1 MISPITEPKSL
12 RKGLF
17 FSCLLVCISLNC
29 LAQPVIN
36 AFSPASGAV
45 GTTVTITGANF
56 SATPS
61 DNIVFVGGVKANV
74 TAATTNLLAV
84 TVPSGAIYKPIT
96 VTTNGL
102 TAYSKNPFVVT
113 FTGAATQFTARSFEY
128 AGRVDSVESGIETT
142 NHAVGDFDGDNKMDV
157 VTIDRLNYTMS
168 VYRNT
173 STGDAVSFAPKKD
186 YRTGGYPRCVTVAD
200 IDGDGK
206 PDVLVSNYNDQNV
219 SIFRNTS
226 VSGVISFTLAA
237 SAWTKQF
244 PGGISVADMDND
256 GKLDLVVRTLNLET
270 WVSVLKNTS
279 SGGLISFAQPEDLMT
294 LAGVGEEVR
303 TADMDGDGKTDI
315 VLPDYTSS
323 RVLVYRNTSA
333 AGTLSFVK
341 TQSATIGAYPILLE
355 TGDLNNDG
363 KPDLVVSYYTG
374 PNVTVLTNTSSP
386 GTIAF
391 SNITNYAT
399 SNLFT
404 NGMAINDLDG
414 DGKPDLAVGSG
425 SNSIALFKNIS
436 AAGGAITF
444 NSGVYNAIPFNDDI
458 VSADFDNDGKP
469 DLASESGIFRVTI
482 WKNKTTSPQVLS
494 FSPNKTGA
502 GTTVTINGANF
513 SGANVVS
520 FGGVSASS
528 FTIVDDNTITAVVGA
543 GASGPVTV
551 MTAQD
556 SGSADGFVFTAP
568 PVITGFT
575 PTSGPEGTTVTITG
589 NYFMNVTEVRF
600 GGTLTFYTVKD
611 EHTII
616 ATINSSGATGDV
628 SVKTQY
634 GTVSVPGFTY
644 TPVPKVNYFNS
655 SIAGPGITVE
665 IGGTGFS
672 GATAVSFGGVP
683 ARSFTVVSST
693 IIKAVVDAGAS
704 GAIAVTTPYGTG
716 TKDGFTFIP
725 APVLTSFSPTAAAQG
740 EAVTITGTNFFYVSG
755 VQFGGVPAK
764 SWSMPNANTIIAYV
778 GTGATGDVSVIESY
792 NNPATLPGF
801 TYKPAPVINSFSPAG
816 GPIGTTVTITGEHF
830 ANVQQVTIGGVNA
843 ASFTVVSENTIMAV
857 TGNGGIG
864 SIAVVTD
871 AGYSYSSGSFNFQY
885 PAPEIISFTP
895 ASGMSGY
902 EVTIKGKNF
911 VPGRTAVYFGNT
923 EGYYVRVESD
933 TSLKAN
939 IGAGSSGDVTIKT
952 PGGSASKPGF
962 TYIPPPPYIG
972 GVAPWRGIEGTAVG
986 ISGDKFTG
994 TTAVTFGGVPASSF
1008 TVVSD
1013 DYIIAIV
1020 GKGGTGDV
1028 AVTANGS
1035 TATRYGF
1042 YYGEAVISSI
1052 SPATGGPGTVVTI
1065 TGSGFVDISGV
1076 EFGNANGYPRNV
1088 ISPTSMTVTVPANGE
1103 GLVTIIF
1110 GDGSRISSDAF
1121 TYQSPVTS
1129 IASVIPNVG
1138 GPGTTVSIKGSGF
1151 SQATAVT
1158 FGGIPAASYTVNSTN
1173 SITATVAGGASG
1185 NVSVTSPMGTGT
1197 ISGFSFTGAPVIT
1210 RFSPEAA
1217 PSGTT
1222 ITITGTNFNPIAA
1235 ANWVYIG
1242 GLKAEVVTASDKTLT
1257 VKVPAGAPYSY
1268 ITVTNNSLTGYSQ
1281 KKFNTLFS
1289 ATAPLS
1295 AGSFEAKIDSVWGT
1309 RHWSVNAADFDL
1321 DGKSD
1326 IAVCHSGSQINTSH
1340 IAVFENNS
1348 VTGKLSFLPKKL
1360 LGSNSGPINAVT
1372 GDLDGDGKLD
1382 LMVGNTYDGKNLSIY
1397 RNASIGNNIAFDNE
1411 ILLSLT
1417 GLGNNVVACTDVDA
1431 DGKPDI
1437 IVSAAYF
1444 GGKTTVYRNTST
1456 IGNLSFV
1463 QVTIATPDYVSDLK
1477 VTDMDLDGKPDL
1489 IMLADPNWN
1498 SLYGVTLRNI
1508 STPGNIAFETFK
1520 IFQTGPNPQHFEMG
1534 DIDGDGRMDVIVSG
1548 RYSNTVSIVR
1558 NISIPGKIAMD
1569 SKIDIVTGDMTAAVA
1584 VADMNGDGK
1593 ADILTSFETVSKLF
1607 IYPNTSVPGKFTFGK
1622 EIELSTTA
1630 PVYSICVADLD
1641 SDQRPDIIVSN
1652 QGAGSISF
1660 FRNKLSAIVLNS
1672 FSPAIGSTGT
1682 VVTIKGENLANAT
1695 AVTIGGI
1702 PVSSFTIVDANTIT
1716 AVVGA
1721 GSSGDV
1727 SVITPLGI
1735 VKQTGF
1741 VYIGPPAI
1749 TSFTPTTAG
1758 TGTTV
1763 NIKGTYFTGTTAVS
1777 FGGVAARSFI
1787 VTSDST
1793 ISAVVGLGA
1802 SGTVAVT
1809 TPLGKGT
1816 RDGFIYDPLTAI
1828 VEPGN
1833 ANSKELTVKPNP
1845 ANDVVIIKHPASA
1858 KAATLRFVD
1867 ITGRTVKVI
1876 VPAQG
1881 ATETITSVTGLQA
1894 GIYTLVWSDGNRTLS
1909 RMIAVQ

>member
-1 MISPITEPKSL
+1 MISPITDLGSL
-12 RKGLF
+12 RKGLI
-17 FSCLLVCISLNC
+17 FSLLLLCISFHC
-29 LAQPVIN
+29 LAQPAIN
-36 AFSPASGAV
+36 AFSPASGAP

-56 SATPS
+56 STTPS

-74 TAATTNLLAV
+74 TAATTNSLSV
-84 TVPSGAIYKPIT
+84 TVPAGAIFQPIT

-102 TAYSKNPFVVT
+102 TACSKNPFIVT
-113 FTGAATQFTARSFEY
+113 FTGGASRFTTRSFDY

-142 NHAVGDFDGDNKMDV
+142 NHAVGDFDGDNKVDV
-157 VTIDRLNYTMS
+157 VTIDRLNKTMS

-173 STGDAVSFAPKKD
+173 STGGVVSFAAKKD
-186 YRTGGYPRCVTVAD
+186 FRTGNYPRCVTVAD

-206 PDVLVSNYNDQNV
+206 PDVLVSNYNDQNI
-219 SIFRNTS
+219 SIYRNTS
-226 VSGVISFTLAA
+226 VLGAISFTPTAGA
-237 SAWTKQF
+237 FTKQY
-244 PGGISVADMDND
+244 PAGIAVADLDND
-256 GKLDLVVRTLNLET
+256 GKLDLVVRTINMET

-279 SGGLISFAQPEDLMT
+279 SGGLISFTEQESLMSLT
-294 LAGVGEEVR
+294 GVGEEVR

-315 VLPDYTSS
+315 VLPDYTFN

-341 TQSATIGAYPILLE
+341 EQSATIGTYPILLE

-363 KPDLVVSYYTG
+363 KPDLLVSYYTG
-374 PNVTVLTNTSSP
+374 ANVTVLTNTSSP

-399 SNLFT
+399 SNSFT
-404 NGMAINDLDG
+404 KGMTINDLDG
-414 DGKPDLAVGSG
+414 DGRPDMAVASG
-425 SNSIALFKNIS
+425 SNAIALFKNTS

-444 NSGVYNAIPFNDDI
+444 NSGVNSAIPFNDEL

-469 DLASESGIFRVTI
+469 DLASESGIFRVTV

-494 FSPNKTGA
+494 FSPGTAGA
-502 GTTVTINGANF
+502 GTTITITGVNF
-513 SGANVVS
+513 SGVNEMN
-520 FGGVSASS
+520 FGGVPAAS
-528 FTIVDDNTITAVVGA
+528 FTVVNDNTITAVVGA

-551 MTAQD
+551 KTAQD

-600 GGTLTFYTVKD
+600 GGNYTIYTVKD

-634 GTVSVPGFTY
+634 GTASVPGFTY

-716 TKDGFTFIP
+716 TKDGFTFVP
-725 APVLTSFSPTAAAQG
+725 APILTSFSPTAAAQG

-764 SWSMPNANTIIAYV
+764 SWSMPNATTIIAYV
-778 GTGATGDVSVIESY
+778 GAGATGDVTVTESY
-792 NNPATLPGF
+792 NNPVTLPGF
-801 TYKPAPVINSFSPAG
+801 TFKPAPVVNSFSPAT

-830 ANVQQVTIGGVNA
+830 TNVQRVTFGGYNA
-843 ASFTVVSENTIMAV
+843 ASFTVVSDNTITAV
-857 TGNGGIG
+857 TGIGDNG
-864 SIAVVTD
+864 SIEVVTD
-871 AGYSYSSGSFNFQY
+871 AGYGTSSGSFSFQY
-885 PAPEIISFTP
+885 DAPEITSFTP
-895 ASGMSGY
+895 ASGKSGV

-911 VPGRTAVYFGNT
+911 LPGRTLVYFGST
-923 EGYYVRVESD
+923 QAYYVLVDSE
-933 TSLKAN
+933 TSLRAA
-939 IGAGSSGDVTIKT
+939 IGAGSSGDITVKT
-952 PGGSASKPGF
+952 LGGSASKPGF
-962 TYIPPPPYIG
+962 TYIPPPPHIS
-972 GVAPWRGIEGTAVG
+972 AITPRRGIEGTAVG
-986 ISGDKFTG
+986 ISGDRFTG
-994 TTAVTFGGVPASSF
+994 ATAVTFGGVPAASF

-1013 DYIIAIV
+1013 DYITAIV
-1020 GKGGTGDV
+1020 GKGASGDIE
-1028 AVTANGS
+1028 VT
-1035 TATRYGF
+1035 TAGGADAMNGF
-1042 YYGEAVISSI
+1042 YYGDAVISSI

-1065 TGSGFVDISGV
+1065 TGSGFVDVAGV
-1076 EFGNANGYPRNV
+1076 EFGNAYGYSQNV

-1103 GLVTIIF
+1103 GLVTITF
-1110 GDGSRISSDAF
+1110 GNGNRISSDAF

-1138 GPGTTVSIKGSGF
+1138 GPGTIVSIKGFGF

-1158 FGGIPAASYTVNSTN
+1158 FGGVPATSYTVNSTN

-1217 PSGTT
+1217 ASGTT
-1222 ITITGTNFNPIAA
+1222 ITISGTNFNPIAA
-1235 ANWVYIG
+1235 ANRVYIG
-1242 GLKAEVVTASDKTLT
+1242 GLKAEVLTASEKTLT

-1309 RHWSVNAADFDL
+1309 RQWHVNAADFDL

-1326 IAVCHSGSQINTSH
+1326 VAVCHSGSSIGTSH
-1340 IAVFENNS
+1340 IAIFKNNS
-1348 VTGKLSFLPKKL
+1348 VTGKLSFLPKML
-1360 LGSNSGPINAVT
+1360 LGSNSGPLNSVT

-1382 LMVGNTYDGKNLSIY
+1382 LMVANAYDGQNLSVY
-1397 RNASIGNNIAFDNE
+1397 RNAGTGSNMAFDNE

-1417 GLGNNVVACTDVDA
+1417 GLDRNVVACTDVDA

-1437 IVSAAYF
+1437 IVTATYT
-1444 GGKTTVYRNTST
+1444 GGKTIVYRNTST

-1463 QVTIATPDYVSDLK
+1463 KVTIATPDYVSDIK
-1477 VTDMDLDGKPDL
+1477 VADMDLDGKPDL
-1489 IMLADPNWN
+1489 IMLADPNFN
-1498 SLYGVTLRNI
+1498 ALYGATLRNI
-1508 STPGNIAFETFK
+1508 STPGNIAFETYK
-1520 IFQTGPNPQHFEMG
+1520 IYQTGYIPKHFDLG
-1534 DIDGDGRMDVIVSG
+1534 DIDGDGRMDIVASG
-1548 RYSNTVSIVR
+1548 GYSNTVSIVR

-1569 SKIDIVTGDMTAAVA
+1569 SKIDIVTSNMPAAVA

-1593 ADILTSFETVSKLF
+1593 ADILTSFETVSKIF
-1607 IYPNTSVPGKFTFGK
+1607 IYPNTSTPGKFTFGK

-1630 PVYSICVADLD
+1630 PVNSICVSDLD

-1652 QGAGSISF
+1652 QDAGSISF

-1682 VVTIKGENLANAT
+1682 VVTIKGENLTNAT
-1695 AVTIGGI
+1695 AVTIGGV

-1721 GSSGDV
+1721 GASGDV
-1727 SVITPLGI
+1727 NVTTPSGTI
-1735 VKQTGF
+1735 KQSGF

-1749 TSFTPTTAG
+1749 ISFTPTTAG
-1758 TGTTV
+1758 TGATV

-1793 ISAVVGLGA
+1793 ISAVVGVGA

-1809 TPLGKGT
+1809 TQLGKGT
-1816 RDGFIYDPLTAI
+1816 HDGFIYDPLTAI

-1845 ANDVVIIKHPASA
+1845 ANDVLIIKHPASA
-1858 KAATLRFVD
+1858 KAATLRLVD

-1881 ATETITSVTGLQA
+1881 ATETITSVMGLQA
-1894 GIYTLVWSDGNRTLS
+1894 GIYTLVWSDGSKSLS
-1909 RMIAVQ
+1909 RMVAVQ

>member
-1 MISPITEPKSL
+1 MISPITEPQPL

-17 FSCLLVCISLNC
+17 FSLLLIFTSLNC
-29 LAQPVIN
+29 LAQPAIN

-45 GTTVTITGANF
+45 GITVTITGANF

-74 TAATTNLLAV
+74 TAATTNSLAV
-84 TVPSGAIYKPIT
+84 TVPAGAIYKPIT

-102 TAYSKNPFVVT
+102 TAYSKNPFIVT
-113 FTGAATQFTARSFEY
+113 FTGAATQFTARSFDY

-157 VTIDRLNYTMS
+157 VIIDRLSNTMS

-173 STGDAVSFAPKKD
+173 STGSVVSFAPKKD
-186 YRTGGYPRCVTVAD
+186 FRTGNYPRCVTVAD

-206 PDVLVSNYNDQNV
+206 PDVLVSNYNDQNI
-219 SIFRNTS
+219 SIYKNTS
-226 VSGVISFTLAA
+226 VSGVISFA
-237 SAWTKQF
+237 ST
-244 PGGISVADMDND
+244 GGAFTNQYPAGIAVADLDND
-256 GKLDLVVRTLNLET
+256 GKLDLVVRTINMET
-270 WVSVLKNTS
+270 WVSVLRNTS
-279 SGGLISFAQPEDLMT
+279 SGGLISFAEKESLMS
-294 LAGVGEEVR
+294 LAGVSEEVR
-303 TADMDGDGKTDI
+303 TADIDGDGKTDI
-315 VLPDYTSS
+315 VLPDYTNS

-333 AGTLSFVK
+333 TGMLSFVK
-341 TQSATIGAYPILLE
+341 EQSATIGAYPILLE
-355 TGDLNNDG
+355 TGDLNSDG
-363 KPDLVVSYYTG
+363 KPDLVVSYYIG
-374 PNVTVLTNTSSP
+374 SNVTVLTNTSSP

-404 NGMAINDLDG
+404 NGLAINDLDG
-414 DGKPDLAVGSG
+414 DGRPDIAVGSG
-425 SNSIALFKNIS
+425 SNAITLFRNMS
-436 AAGGAITF
+436 AAGGAISF
-444 NSGVYNAIPFNDDI
+444 NSGVNSAIPFNDEI

-469 DLASESGIFRVTI
+469 DLASESGIFRVTV

-494 FSPNKTGA
+494 FSPKTAGA
-502 GTTVTINGANF
+502 GTTVTITGINF
-513 SGANVVS
+513 TSVNEVT
-520 FGGVSASS
+520 FGGASAAS
-528 FTIVDDNTITAVVGA
+528 FTVVNDNTITAVVGA

-551 MTAQD
+551 KAAQD

-575 PTSGPEGTTVTITG
+575 PTSGPEGAKITITG

-600 GGTLTFYTVKD
+600 GSIYTFYSVQD

-616 ATINSSGATGDV
+616 ATINSGATGDV
-628 SVKTQY
+628 SVTTQY
-634 GTVSVPGFTY
+634 GTVSAPGFTY
-644 TPVPKVNYFNS
+644 TPLPKVNYFNS
-655 SIAGPGITVE
+655 SIAGPGKTVE

-693 IIKAVVDAGAS
+693 IINAVVDIGAS

-716 TKDGFTFIP
+716 TKDGFTFVP
-725 APVLTSFSPTAAAQG
+725 APVLTSFSPAAAAYG

-755 VQFGGVPAK
+755 VLFGGVPAK
-764 SWSMPNANTIIAYV
+764 SWSMPNATTIIAYV
-778 GTGATGDVSVIESY
+778 GTGATGDITVTESY

-830 ANVQQVTIGGVNA
+830 ANVQQVTFGGVNA
-843 ASFTVVSENTIMAV
+843 ASYTVVSANTIMAV
-857 TGNGGIG
+857 TANGGIG

-871 AGYSYSSGSFNFQY
+871 AGYAYSSGSFNFQY
-885 PAPEIISFTP
+885 PVPEIISFTP
-895 ASGMSGY
+895 ASGMPGY
-902 EVTIKGKNF
+902 EITIKGKDF
-911 VPGRTAVYFGNT
+911 VPGRTRVYFGNT
-923 EGYYVRVESD
+923 EASFVRVDSE
-933 TSLKAN
+933 TSLVAT
-939 IGAGSSGDVTIKT
+939 IGTGSSGDISIQT

-962 TYIPPPPYIG
+962 TYMPPPPYIG

-1042 YYGEAVISSI
+1042 YYGEAVINSI
-1052 SPATGGPGTVVTI
+1052 TPATGGPGTVVTI
-1065 TGSGFVDISGV
+1065 TGTGFVGV
-1076 EFGNANGYPRNV
+1076 AGIDFGNAYGISATVN
-1088 ISPTSMTVTVPANGE
+1088 SPTSITVTVPTGGA
-1103 GLVTIIF
+1103 GLVTVNF
-1110 GDGSRISSDAF
+1110 GDGSRVSSDAF

-1129 IASVIPNVG
+1129 IASVMPNVG
-1138 GPGTTVSIKGSGF
+1138 GQGTVVSIKGSGF

-1158 FGGIPAASYTVNSTN
+1158 FGGVPAASYTVNSPN

-1185 NVSVTSPMGTGT
+1185 NVSVTSPMGTGVL
-1197 ISGFSFTGAPVIT
+1197 SGFSFTGAPIIT

-1217 PSGTT
+1217 ASGTT
-1222 ITITGTNFNPIAA
+1222 ITITGTNFNPAAA
-1235 ANWVYIG
+1235 ANIVYVG
-1242 GLKAEVVTASDKTLT
+1242 GLKAEVITASEKTLT

-1268 ITVTNNSLTGYSQ
+1268 ISVTNNNLTGYSQ

-1295 AGSFEAKIDSVWGT
+1295 AGSFEAKIDSLWGT
-1309 RHWSVNAADFDL
+1309 RQWHVNAADFDL

-1326 IAVCHSGSQINTSH
+1326 VTVCHSGSQIGTSH
-1340 IAVFENNS
+1340 IALFKNNS
-1348 VTGKLSFLPKKL
+1348 VTGKLSFLAKKF
-1360 LGSNSGPINAVT
+1360 LGSNSGPLNSVT

-1382 LMVGNTYDGKNLSIY
+1382 LMVANALDGENLSVY
-1397 RNASIGNNIAFDNE
+1397 RNASTGNNIAFDNE
-1411 ILLSLT
+1411 ILLTLT
-1417 GLGNNVVACTDVDA
+1417 GAGRNVVACTDVDA

-1437 IVSAAYF
+1437 IVTATYT

-1463 QVTIATPDYVSDLK
+1463 KVTISTPDYVSDIK
-1477 VTDMDLDGKPDL
+1477 VADMDLDGKPDL

-1498 SLYGVTLRNI
+1498 SLYGATLRNV
-1508 STPGNIAFETFK
+1508 STPGTIAFETYK
-1520 IFQTGPNPQHFEMG
+1520 IYQTGPDPRHFELG
-1534 DIDGDGRMDVIVSG
+1534 DIDGDGRMDIVVSG
-1548 RYSNTVSIVR
+1548 GYSNTLSIVR
-1558 NISIPGKIAMD
+1558 NISIPGKIAMS
-1569 SKIDIVTGDMTAAVA
+1569 SKVDFVTGNIPASVA

-1593 ADILTSFETVSKLF
+1593 ADILASFEAVSKIV
-1607 IYPNTSVPGKFTFGK
+1607 IYPNTGTPGNFTFGK

-1630 PVYSICVADLD
+1630 PVNSICVSDLD

-1652 QGAGSISF
+1652 QDAGSISF
-1660 FRNKLSAIVLNS
+1660 FRNRLSAFVLNS

-1682 VVTIKGENLANAT
+1682 VVTIKGEELANAT
-1695 AVTIGGI
+1695 AVTIGGV
-1702 PVSSFTIVDANTIT
+1702 PVSSFTVVDATTIT

-1721 GSSGDV
+1721 GNSGDV
-1727 SVITPLGI
+1727 SVTTPLGTI
-1735 VKQTGF
+1735 KQSGF
-1741 VYIGPPAI
+1741 VYIGPPGI
-1749 TSFTPTTAG
+1749 ISFTPTTAG
-1758 TGTTV
+1758 TGATV

-1845 ANDVVIIKHPASA
+1845 VNDVLIIKHPASV
-1858 KAATLRFVD
+1858 KTATLRLVD

-1876 VPAQG
+1876 MPAQG
-1881 ATETITSVTGLQA
+1881 ATETITSVIGLQA
-1894 GIYTLVWSDGNRTLS
+1894 GVYTLVWSNGNRSLS